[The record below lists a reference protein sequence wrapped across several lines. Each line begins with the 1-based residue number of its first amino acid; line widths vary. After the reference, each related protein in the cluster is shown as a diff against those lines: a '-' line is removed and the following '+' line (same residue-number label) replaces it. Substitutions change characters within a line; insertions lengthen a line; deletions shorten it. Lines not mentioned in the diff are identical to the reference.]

1 VHVRTRVEA
10 ELYEAAGWKRIGTA
24 TVHLPDRA
32 GLDEFVYLGP
42 ERARRSDVERTVSA
56 RHNIVV
62 PLRWLAQTT

>member
-32 GLDEFVYLGP
+32 RLDEFVYLGP
-42 ERARRSDVERTVSA
+42 ERARRSDV
-56 RHNIVV
+56 
-62 PLRWLAQTT
+62 